1 MESLRLEGPTIRGV
15 VQGRPVNCIV
25 RSVPDGLA
33 LPSGQYLLR
42 VGENNPI
49 YGVFLAV
56 EAAGTPERPASYHWK
71 LPPSA
76 LKDSPAAAVLAMV
89 PCAPRSK
96 PLLLPSN
103 RALGSPGSSRG
114 GTPSPSLPMPTS
126 SCT

>member
-56 EAAGTPERPASYHWK
+56 EAASTSEGPCQLPLQDASCGVERLA
-71 LPPSA
+71 PPQR
-76 LKDSPAAAVLAMV
+76 SPPL
-89 PCAPRSK
+89 CPR
-96 PLLLPSN
+96 N
-103 RALGSPGSSRG
+103 R
-114 GTPSPSLPMPTS
+114 PTARS
-126 SCT
+126 